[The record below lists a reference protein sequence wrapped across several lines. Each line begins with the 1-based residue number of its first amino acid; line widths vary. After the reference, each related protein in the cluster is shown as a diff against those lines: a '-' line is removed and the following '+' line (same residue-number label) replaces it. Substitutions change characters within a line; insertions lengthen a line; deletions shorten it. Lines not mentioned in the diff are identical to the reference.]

1 MPEPKNKKIG
11 DHVFPISQPYEE
23 GHTLTAIE
31 AKVLNQVRAE
41 NIGNNVRK
49 KVQELLAEGKTAEAE
64 ALVAEKDREYQ
75 FTEAAAGGSSR
86 TMVPAETPRNSGC
99 ARVHGVLAAGEPA
112 RAEVLVVGKGRQCE
126 FSAAAAG
133 GCSRTMPPS
142 ETEARKL
149 GRDAIK
155 GAPAAECHKL
165 ADIDKE

>member
-49 KVQELLAEGKTAEAE
+49 KAQELLAEGKTAEAE

-75 FTEAAAGGSSR
+75 LTEAAAGGSSR
-86 TMVPAETPRNSGC
+86 TMDPVE
-99 ARVHGVLAAGEPA
+99 
-112 RAEVLVVGKGRQCE
+112 K
-126 FSAAAAG
+126 
-133 GCSRTMPPS
+133 
-142 ETEARKL
+142 EARKIA
-149 GRDAIK
+149 RDAIK
-155 GAPAAECHKL
+155 AALAAKGQKL
-165 ADIDKE
+165 SDIDKERLDDAIAKAAQREDILAAAKKAVAQREKTIAAAAEGLGIGA

>member
-86 TMVPAETPRNSGC
+86 TMDPIE
-99 ARVHGVLAAGEPA
+99 
-112 RAEVLVVGKGRQCE
+112 K
-126 FSAAAAG
+126 
-133 GCSRTMPPS
+133 
-142 ETEARKL
+142 EARKIA
-149 GRDAIK
+149 RDAIK
-155 GAPAAECHKL
+155 AALAAKGQKL
-165 ADIDKE
+165 SDIDKERLDEAIAKAAQREDILAAAKKAVTQREKTIAAAAEGLGIGA

>member
-86 TMVPAETPRNSGC
+86 TMDPVE
-99 ARVHGVLAAGEPA
+99 
-112 RAEVLVVGKGRQCE
+112 K
-126 FSAAAAG
+126 
-133 GCSRTMPPS
+133 
-142 ETEARKL
+142 EARKIA
-149 GRDAIK
+149 RDAIK
-155 GAPAAECHKL
+155 AAL
-165 ADIDKE
+165 